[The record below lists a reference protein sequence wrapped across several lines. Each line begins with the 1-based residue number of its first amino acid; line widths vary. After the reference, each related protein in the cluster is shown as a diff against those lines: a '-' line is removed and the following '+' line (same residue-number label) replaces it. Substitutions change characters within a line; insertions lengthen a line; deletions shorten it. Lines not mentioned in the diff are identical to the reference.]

1 MLPSFVIL
9 FFCALV
15 TAFSAGD
22 PQEKWGGYGGHGD
35 ISHGGNNIGNGDVG
49 GIVGDVGIGGG
60 SGGGCDPAACDA
72 KCKSLGFPSGFCD
85 NEGASPSLLGLI
97 LGGTTPSCFNLYG
110 YYYNHR
116 YVHQHRY
123 EHNNRYEHNHGYCHP
138 YSHLLLLFQ
147 PSAACKWRTP
157 RKLRPSDIFYL
168 Y

>member
-72 KCKSLGFPSGFCD
+72 KVGHAITKKVISPLTCRLMKVQKFGIPIGF
-85 NEGASPSLLGLI
+85 
-97 LGGTTPSCFNLYG
+97 
-110 YYYNHR
+110 
-116 YVHQHRY
+116 
-123 EHNNRYEHNHGYCHP
+123 
-138 YSHLLLLFQ
+138 
-147 PSAACKWRTP
+147 
-157 RKLRPSDIFYL
+157 LR
-168 Y
+168 